1 MKQYWPNMNR
11 LSDEEKT
18 KLVNDFLQNTDW
30 DDYWDN
36 VTKACE
42 PEIEAYRRA
51 SAASYAKAHEHWF
64 I

>member
-1 MKQYWPNMNR
+1 MFQTGCK
-11 LSDEEKT
+11 
-18 KLVNDFLQNTDW
+18 DFLQNTDW